1 MRGRA
6 AAGRGRRRQN
16 FSVDYGM
23 KLTALRYG
31 NAAGTAQGRNLPDL
45 GRKFRGVSPISD
57 PTVRPLTQRVGRFA
71 LNVAFTACYLMMFRY
86 FCSTGE
92 LLFLST

>member
-23 KLTALRYG
+23 KLTALHYG
-31 NAAGTAQGRNLPDL
+31 DAAGTAQGRNLPDL